1 MRVLIASEP
10 GSLKSENEDFAA
22 AASGLLVMIDGA
34 GAPAGLEAGCVHSV
48 SWYAYTLGGLLLAS
62 AAKPAVGLDEALA
75 TSIEA
80 VNTLHAGTCDL
91 GHPGSPSATVA
102 LARVHGERLEHLVL
116 SDAVLL
122 LDQVDGDPAII
133 TDDRL
138 AAVIAGL
145 DEPDEVPPLGS
156 DEHAGRLR
164 SRVEQLAAHR
174 NQPGGFWVASTKPEA
189 AFEALVG
196 TTALG
201 ELNAV
206 GLLSDGASRLADRF
220 HLMSWRDL
228 LAVLRKDGPAE
239 LIARTREVE
248 ATDPDGARWP
258 RGKTSD
264 DASAIYSPVRP
275 D

>member
-10 GSLKSENEDFAA
+10 GSPKGENEDFAA
-22 AASGLLVMIDGA
+22 AAPGLLVMIDGA
-34 GAPAGLEAGCVHSV
+34 GAPAGLESGCVHSV
-48 SWYAYTLGGLLLAS
+48 SWYASHLGGLLLAS
-62 AAKPAVGLDEALA
+62 AAKLAVGLDEALA

-80 VNTLHAGTCDL
+80 VSTLHVRTCDL

-122 LDQVDGDPAII
+122 LDQVDGNPAII

-145 DEPDEVPPLGS
+145 DEPDEVSSLGS
-156 DEHAGRLR
+156 DEHTGRLR

-189 AFEALVG
+189 AFEALTG
-196 TTALG
+196 TTALE

-239 LIARTREVE
+239 LIARTREAE

-258 RGKTSD
+258 RGKASD
-264 DASAIYSPVRP
+264 DASAIYSPLRSG
-275 D
+275 

>member
-1 MRVLIASEP
+1 MRVLIASKP
-10 GSLKSENEDFAA
+10 ASLHSENEDFAA
-22 AASGLLVMIDGA
+22 AAPGLLVMIDGA
-34 GAPAGLEAGCVHSV
+34 GAPAGLESGCVHSV
-48 SWYAYTLGGLLLAS
+48 SWYARTLGGLLLAS
-62 AAKPAVGLDEALA
+62 AAKPDVGLDEALA

-80 VNTLHAGTCDL
+80 VNALHAGTCDL
-91 GHPGSPSATVA
+91 RNPGSPSATVA
-102 LARVHGERLEHLVL
+102 VARVRGERLEHLVL
-116 SDAVLL
+116 SDSVLL
-122 LDQVDGDPAII
+122 LDLVDGDPVAI

-145 DEPDEVPPLGS
+145 DESDEVSPLGS

-164 SRVEQLAAHR
+164 GRVEQLAVHR

-196 TTALG
+196 TTPLG

-228 LAVLRKDGPAE
+228 LAVLRKDGPVE
-239 LIARTREVE
+239 LIARTREAE

-258 RGKTSD
+258 RGKASD
-264 DASAIYSPVRP
+264 DASVIYSILHSN
-275 D
+275 